1 MKFLFVFVLV
11 AMSVYHA
18 KAQGVNDAPF
28 FKAKYQKDQV
38 FDVQRSPAYP
48 VARKEWRLFG
58 LKAALG
64 NTGTK
69 IDWGTGRYLMLVAE
83 VDNAKSANS
92 LIDDVTNNGTKQI
105 ISLNLY
111 ESDGKLVKVISKW
124 GKIIG
129 RGDKGFMYEIEGR
142 FGTFFSVALVNS
154 PTEIRYLPS
163 LAAVTKL
170 SELVNGSDLTKGL
183 ENAKGKVS
191 DLGKVSGESKGAEP
205 TKGNSDASFFKVKY
219 TKNQV
224 WEVEKPEEMAEAG
237 TSLTY
242 TIKGPAKQ
250 ISGYDESKIID
261 WGKNGDRYMMFW
273 VAKKSGRGEIED
285 DIKNDRIPALITV
298 KIFERNGTEVG
309 SLGGGVQALGN
320 NGFVYDV
327 SNSELQIRLFFST
340 MPLKQTDIITNRIN
354 VGQVTK
360 LSQIEKG
367 K

>member
-1 MKFLFVFVLV
+1 MRFLFLFVLV
-11 AMSVYHA
+11 AISACHA
-18 KAQGVNDAPF
+18 KAQGINDAPF

-38 FDVQRSPAYP
+38 YDVQRSPAYP
-48 VARKEWRLFG
+48 IAGKEWRLFG

-64 NTGTK
+64 NTGAK

-92 LIDDVTNNGTKQI
+92 LMDDVTNNGTKQK

-111 ESDGKLVKVISKW
+111 ESDGKLVKVLSKW

-129 RGDKGFMYEIEGR
+129 RGDKGFMYEIEGHI
-142 FGTFFSVALVNS
+142 GTFFSVALVNS
-154 PTEIRYLPS
+154 TTDIKYVPS
-163 LAAVTKL
+163 LAAITKL

-205 TKGNSDASFFKVKY
+205 TKGNSEASFFKVKY

-224 WEVEKPEEMAEAG
+224 WEVEKPEEKAVAG
-237 TSLTY
+237 ISLTY

-273 VAKKSGRGEIED
+273 VDKRSGRHEIED
-285 DIKNDRIPALITV
+285 DIKNDNQATLIAA
-298 KIFERNGTEVG
+298 KLFERNGTEVG

-327 SNSELQIRLFFST
+327 SNSEVQIRLFFSK
-340 MPLKQTDIITNRIN
+340 MPLKQTEVITNRISIPS
-354 VGQVTK
+354 VSK
-360 LSQIEKG
+360 LSQLEKG